1 MPSTSNVEDDP
12 SSQPKVHVITKRW
25 EARISLMVIRV
36 EVHDAQ
42 QLLWDFIGCFAFSL
56 KELGQLKR

>member
-1 MPSTSNVEDDP
+1 MPSTSNVGDDP
-12 SSQPKVHVITKRW
+12 SSQPKVHVITKTW
-25 EARISLMVIRV
+25 EARINLMVIGG

-56 KELGQLKR
+56 EELG